1 MPCLCLFKCDV
12 GYAYTNSGLSM
23 GRKPYQ
29 AVYTMGSRAVLAS
42 RPVSW
47 AKSVATLSS
56 HHGMIVN
63 LMRKWEVILTGQSM
77 KIFCDTRD
85 ISLTIA

>member
-1 MPCLCLFKCDV
+1 MIV

-56 HHGMIVN
+56 HHGMIVIVI
-63 LMRKWEVILTGQSM
+63 LMRKMGSYFDWPVYGKYIL
-77 KIFCDTRD
+77 
-85 ISLTIA
+85 

>member
-1 MPCLCLFKCDV
+1 MIV

-29 AVYTMGSRAVLAS
+29 AVYTRGSGAVLAS

-56 HHGMIVN
+56 HHGKIVIVEFDEKSGE
-63 LMRKWEVILTGQSM
+63 LFDWPV
-77 KIFCDTRD
+77 
-85 ISLTIA
+85 

>member
-1 MPCLCLFKCDV
+1 
-12 GYAYTNSGLSM
+12 M

-56 HHGMIVN
+56 HHGNVEIVEIDEKSGE
-63 LMRKWEVILTGQSM
+63 LFDWPVYKIIFVIL
-77 KIFCDTRD
+77 DD
-85 ISLTIA
+85 ILFDKL

>member
-1 MPCLCLFKCDV
+1 MIV

-63 LMRKWEVILTGQSM
+63 IMRKWEVILTGQSM
-77 KIFCDTRD
+77 KIYFVILVIFSYNCLKLEFTW
-85 ISLTIA
+85 

>member
-1 MPCLCLFKCDV
+1 MIV

-29 AVYTMGSRAVLAS
+29 VVYTMGSRAVLAS

-56 HHGMIVN
+56 HHGMIVIVDFVEEN
-63 LMRKWEVILTGQSM
+63 GEL
-77 KIFCDTRD
+77 F
-85 ISLTIA
+85 